1 MLVLA
6 FIFSIGLT
14 INAKTGLDRWIYG
27 ALTASVIGALI
38 YYRQIPALSGW
49 LWS

>member
-6 FIFSIGLT
+6 LIFFVGFT
-14 INAKTGLDRWIYG
+14 INAKSGIDRWIYG
-27 ALTASVIGALI
+27 TLAAATLAALL

-49 LWS
+49 FF